1 MQSAADLASNFLNSV
16 GQELQGS
23 SETQSYGLDA
33 PDMHDGN
40 GNYHRDDRYQNNSSR
55 AGGSGTGE
63 EPSGYYKDEG
73 FSFREE
79 ADYQRNNDS
88 YHRSDSRRR
97 HGSRDRFRER
107 SRERDNRRRRDRSRE
122 RRDRSR
128 ERHHRSRG
136 REDRDYRRARNF
148 SPPRR
153 SRRSRSSSTRRR
165 DEVVVPIHKRERKL
179 NNWDMAPPG
188 MEGMSAEQ
196 VKQTGLFPLPGQVV
210 GTRTPQS
217 FAPPSEHAMMSDGS
231 RVRVTQ
237 GAAGPVA
244 LNATLARQARRL
256 YVGQIP
262 FEIDEQGMAD
272 FFNST
277 MQNLATEEGD
287 PVVSVQINH
296 DKNYAFVEFQT
307 PEQATAAMGYD
318 GITFQ
323 TQTLKIRRPKDYHP
337 PGGPDYNNNTQ
348 PQPHHQHHHHNADSS
363 MGQTTA
369 VPDTPNKIFIGGLP
383 VYLNEEQVVELLK
396 SFGEL
401 RAFNLVKDPTTNQSK
416 GFAFCEYADPNVTDL
431 ACQGLNNMELGEKR
445 LVVQRASVGAKQGD
459 MHTSGGNNNNNNNN
473 TGGTSGNMSLPFV
486 PSTVTDEEA
495 TRVLQL
501 MNMVTPDELE
511 DDEEY
516 QDIWEDI
523 AEECSKFGKMLDMK
537 IPRPQNGQN
546 VPGLGKI
553 FVRYETKEEALVG
566 LRALAGRKFAD
577 RTVVTSFVDE
587 DDYLNDAF

>member
-1 MQSAADLASNFLNSV
+1 
-16 GQELQGS
+16 
-23 SETQSYGLDA
+23 
-33 PDMHDGN
+33 MHEGN
-40 GNYHRDDRYQNNSSR
+40 GNYHRDDRYQR
-55 AGGSGTGE
+55 GGE
-63 EPSGYYKDEG
+63 EASGYYKEEGYYRDE
-73 FSFREE
+73 SN
-79 ADYQRNNDS
+79 YQRTSDS

-97 HGSRDRFRER
+97 RGSRDRYRER
-107 SRERDNRRRRDRSRE
+107 SRERDSRRRRDRSRE
-122 RRDRSR
+122 RRERSR

-136 REDRDYRRARNF
+136 GREDRDYRRTRDYSPSTRRN
-148 SPPRR
+148 RR
-153 SRRSRSSSTRRR
+153 STSSTRRR
-165 DEVVVPIHKRERKL
+165 DEVVVVPIHKRERKL

-217 FAPPSEHAMMSDGS
+217 FAPPSEHAMMADGS

-262 FEIDEQGMAD
+262 FEIDEKGMAD

-277 MQNLATEEGD
+277 MQSLATEEGD

-337 PGGPDYNNNTQ
+337 PGGPDYNNN
-348 PQPHHQHHHHNADSS
+348 HHNPHHHHNNADPS

-416 GFAFCEYADPNVTDL
+416 GFAFCEYADPSVTDL
-431 ACQGLNNMELGEKR
+431 ACQGLNNMELGDKK

-459 MHTSGGNNNNNNNN
+459 ANASGGGS
-473 TGGTSGNMSLPFV
+473 GGGSGSMPLSFV

-501 MNMVTPDELE
+501 MNMVTPEELE

-523 AEECSKFGKMLDMK
+523 AEECSKFGQMLDMK

-546 VPGLGKI
+546 VGGLGKI
-553 FVRYETKEEALVG
+553 FVRYQTKDEALVG

-587 DDYLNDAF
+587 DDYLNDSF